1 MSEYQYYHFQVL
13 DQPLNEQ
20 QMRELRAISTRA
32 EITPT
37 SFINTYNFG
46 DLKADSRELM
56 RTYFDAHVYV
66 ANWGTHRFML
76 KIPRGLLDLET
87 AELYCGECL
96 DMYVGKEHVIL
107 DFVSQDDSGDYYDD
121 WDAGEGWMASLLPL
135 REEIMQGDI
144 RALYVA
150 WLAGVWEEDE
160 TEEPPIPPGIRQLS
174 GPSQQLARFLRLD
187 EHLLQAAVQGDT
199 QTGPVGPSREEM
211 ATWVTNVPA
220 AEKDALLV
228 ALLAADTDLRSRAAH
243 MRQRF
248 QQEWRQ
254 AHPTQFAARSTRT
267 ADQLWHVRNTL
278 AEEARRRKAEEA
290 ARQRAERER
299 KAAAERRQYL
309 TSLAT
314 REASVWQE
322 VSTLLGTTVQKNYD
336 EAVKL
341 LRDLRDIATDRGE
354 VALWETRVVD
364 FRQRYARKSSLME
377 RFAKAG
383 FPA

>member
-46 DLKADSRELM
+46 DLKADPRELM

-76 KIPRGLLDLET
+76 KIPRDLLDLEM

-96 DMYVGKEHVIL
+96 DMYVGKEYVIL

-135 REEIMQGDI
+135 REEIMQGDL

-187 EHLLQAAVQGDT
+187 EHLLQAAVQGAT

-211 ATWVTNVPA
+211 ATWVANVSA
-220 AEKDALLV
+220 AEKDAILV
-228 ALLAADTDLRSRAAH
+228 ALLAADAELRSLAAH

-254 AHPTQFAARSTRT
+254 AHPAQSAARSTRT

-290 ARQRAERER
+290 AKQRAERER

-309 TSLAT
+309 TTLAT

-322 VSTLLGTTVQKNYD
+322 VGTLLGTTVQKNYD
-336 EAVKL
+336 EAVRL
-341 LRDLRDIATDRGE
+341 LRDLRDIATDRGD
-354 VALWETRVVD
+354 VAQWETRVVD
-364 FRQRYARKSSLME
+364 LRQRYARKSSLME